1 MIRLMVQES
10 MSRQLELA
18 MMDNGFQ
25 IKGMEKVKNNG
36 QMVLHFKA
44 LMYQIKKMV
53 QESLNGR
60 MEISMLGNFGIT
72 ESMDKD

>member
-1 MIRLMVQES
+1 